1 MKIVS
6 FSGKLVQFTP
16 QPGKDNDKTAP
27 KNKNKSQGDV
37 FEVRNNV
44 INLNFLEDPL
54 DDKYQSI
61 ESHLEWLKSANVFL
75 KKDSS
80 RVEKVSSNL
89 YDLLRS
95 QKMIDVLQR
104 AKADGKDNQVRK
116 FFDNVMMLTE
126 RLDYLNAPQED
137 VELVSG
143 LVMVLE
149 ESYEQGEL
157 NIVNAEETDKM
168 FFSDEMEQES
178 HTKIS
183 LEDVSQTL
191 SQNATAEEKEEI
203 QKALKEMMD
212 MIIDPEDEQIVDFSI
227 KLDKKFNSGNY
238 MQALEMI
245 LKLIEQRRNNNDD
258 NED

>member
-6 FSGKLVQFTP
+6 FSGKLVQFNP
-16 QPGKDNDKTAP
+16 QAGKDKDVTTP
-27 KNKNKSQGDV
+27 KNKPQGDV

-44 INLNFLEDPL
+44 INLNCLENPL

-61 ESHLEWLKSANVFL
+61 ESHLEWLKAANVFL
-75 KKDSS
+75 KKDST

-104 AKADGKDNQVRK
+104 AKAEGKDNQVRK
-116 FFDNVMMLTE
+116 FFDNVMMLSE

-245 LKLIEQRRNNNDD
+245 LKLIEQRRNNPDD